1 MQVSSSRP
9 QARSAIGCGE
19 HPMCFEPSTS
29 SPLGQAGGQDP
40 SSRRGRRLHYEPCAT
55 IETCIPR
62 PRSCPQL
69 AELTPLTWPTAPHLR
84 ITLPR
89 RGGEGVAR
97 AGAQSPAGRREIA
110 WEDGVAH
117 DWMAED

>member
-1 MQVSSSRP
+1 
-9 QARSAIGCGE
+9 
-19 HPMCFEPSTS
+19 MCFELSTS

-69 AELTPLTWPTAPHLR
+69 VQLR
-84 ITLPR
+84 TFATSSANR
-89 RGGEGVAR
+89 
-97 AGAQSPAGRREIA
+97 
-110 WEDGVAH
+110 
-117 DWMAED
+117 AEDVLVVLTFPG